1 MTRGILIAGNE
12 SSLTQAIAAEAARRV
27 EHFVCTLIPGHPGP
41 EVPVSPPSFLKEAN
55 LKNSIEQETLSPAA
69 IPLTWNPGSPIS
81 ARTLLLGAENRL
93 SRIDEAVLVCVP
105 PALRCRPAELPPA
118 EVETMV
124 EENIKGWFFLVREL
138 ALFFTSKKSGTLAL
152 ALNEIALG
160 GSRDDAVD
168 FLGPAAAASFS
179 ALTRGILASA
189 PAEPWLTM
197 GFSSSETGDEEAF
210 ASFIWK
216 RLDEGSKRDSGKL
229 HKYGKLNLFR

>member
-1 MTRGILIAGNE
+1 MIRGILIAGNE

-27 EHFVCTLIPGHPGP
+27 EHFVYTLIPGRPGP
-41 EVPVSPPSFLKEAN
+41 EISVSPPSFPGEAN

-93 SRIDEAVLVCVP
+93 SRIDEAILVCVP

-138 ALFFTSKKSGTLAL
+138 ALFFTAKKSGTLAL

-160 GSRDDAVD
+160 GSRDDAAD
-168 FLGPAAAASFS
+168 LLGPAAAASFG
-179 ALTRGILASA
+179 ALTRGVLASA

-197 GFSSSETGDEEAF
+197 GFSSSETGDEKAF

-216 RLDEGSKRDSGKL
+216 RLDESSKRDSGKL

>member
-12 SSLTQAIAAEAARRV
+12 SSLIRAVAAEAARRV
-27 EHFVCTLIPGHPGP
+27 EHFVYALIPNHPGP
-41 EVPVSPPSFLKEAN
+41 GVPVSGEAGPEN
-55 LKNSIEQETLSPAA
+55 PGEQETLSPAA
-69 IPLTWNPGSPIS
+69 IPLAWNPGSPIS

-105 PALRCRPAELPPA
+105 PALRCRPPELPPA

-138 ALFFTSKKSGTLAL
+138 ALFFTAKKSGTLAL
-152 ALNEIALG
+152 ALNEIGSG
-160 GSRDDAVD
+160 GSRDSAADL
-168 FLGPAAAASFS
+168 LGPSAAASFG

-189 PAEPWLTM
+189 SAEPWLTM
-197 GFSSSETGDEEAF
+197 GFSSSETGDEAAF

-216 RLDEGSKRDSGKL
+216 RLDEGGKRDSGKL